1 MLLKSRGVL
10 TSLGCTVISVKKID
24 LDGSFSEMNTAL
36 GKMCSMGDGRKK
48 TPKIDPMG
56 TDKVNNPF
64 SSRHIIHFV

>member
-48 TPKIDPMG
+48 TPKLIPWAL
-56 TDKVNNPF
+56 TK
-64 SSRHIIHFV
+64 